1 MDTLLN
7 YSLNL
12 IILVTTILD
21 RFFFFDTTLSFLPVT
36 KMKVSLITTTLPS
49 LRPSSIDT
57 RLGTKGKIKHKKYKC
72 LNPIWSGGEG
82 GRNQPAHNL
91 GPVPTGSWVAVGSP
105 LS

>member
-12 IILVTTILD
+12 IILVTTLLD

-36 KMKVSLITTTLPS
+36 KMKVSLITTSLQS
-49 LRPSSIDT
+49 LRQSSIDT

-72 LNPIWSGGEG
+72 LKK
-82 GRNQPAHNL
+82 HNL
-91 GPVPTGSWVAVGSP
+91 GAQATNSNSILLENQNLGF
-105 LS
+105 